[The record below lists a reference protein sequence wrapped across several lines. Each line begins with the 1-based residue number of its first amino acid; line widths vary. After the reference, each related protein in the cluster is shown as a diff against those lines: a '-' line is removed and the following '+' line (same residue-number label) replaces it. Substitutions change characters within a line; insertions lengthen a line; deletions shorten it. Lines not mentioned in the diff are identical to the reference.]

1 MTTRIAT
8 RATLAAIA
16 GFALLALSAC
26 SSAGSGSDISP
37 APESSASSS
46 TAAAEPIGDCT
57 GVAVIVDAGN
67 LESADDP
74 STTACIDADAPIAA
88 SEALKQAD
96 VATVGTDEYADQ
108 VVCRVNGV
116 PAEDEAI
123 TAPDGTD
130 YFEKCASMPAA
141 FAYWSLWVKPA
152 DGEWAYAQEG
162 LGTLQLAPGDSVELL
177 FTLNDEPAAPAA

>member
-1 MTTRIAT
+1 MTTRLAT
-8 RATLAAIA
+8 RATLAAVA
-16 GFALLALSAC
+16 GLALLALSAC
-26 SSAGSGSDISP
+26 SGSGTD
-37 APESSASSS
+37 SSAPTTS
-46 TAAAEPIGDCT
+46 TPAASASAEPIGDCT

-67 LESADDP
+67 LETTDDP
-74 STTACIDADAPIAA
+74 STTACIDATAPIAA

-96 VATVGTDEYADQ
+96 VTTEGTDEYGDQ
-108 VVCRVNGV
+108 VVCRVNGA

-123 TAPDGTD
+123 TAADGTK
-130 YFEKCASMPAA
+130 YVEKCEGMPAA

-152 DGEWAYAQEG
+152 GGEWAYAQEG